1 MQRSNN
7 NNEKKC
13 EKIPPTC
20 CGEQPQRPAMPP
32 ANAKS
37 RPIHNYPPQ
46 HQNPR
51 FSLTPQ
57 TMNLNLNAGDHV
69 ASKECRE
76 QPQQVT
82 QQQSFEP
89 PPLVDVKPYNER
101 YHSQQ
106 SLGNVSDLQLID
118 RNTSYHSSQ
127 TIPNTSYA
135 SIKTENNVQQL
146 TPPTPITPPRS
157 AGSNICQQQWNFD
170 QNDQQQK
177 QQPPSCYS
185 SGSHISTV
193 HCSSKSI
200 QKLTSTIK
208 LSPGNTPCTSPTYS
222 THAVRS
228 PSQDSCIPIS
238 SCPSVTG
245 EMPTSYF
252 EQQLQKY
259 TKNTDVCTDGAT
271 KINYGTL
278 NNIFL
283 QRLHDIDNN
292 AWGDRDVSIKESKD
306 KLKALFFNFL
316 KGNLI

>member
-20 CGEQPQRPAMPP
+20 CGEQPQRPVMPP
-32 ANAKS
+32 ANARS
-37 RPIHNYPPQ
+37 MPMHNYPPQ

-51 FSLTPQ
+51 FTLTPQ
-57 TMNLNLNAGDHV
+57 SMNLNLNAGDQV
-69 ASKECRE
+69 AIQEYRE
-76 QPQQVT
+76 QPQQLT
-82 QQQSFEP
+82 QQQSYEP

-106 SLGNVSDLQLID
+106 SLGNVSDLHLMD

-135 SIKTENNVQQL
+135 SIKTEHNVQQL
-146 TPPTPITPPRS
+146 NPPTPLTPPRS
-157 AGSNICQQQWNFD
+157 AGSSICQQQWNFD

-200 QKLTSTIK
+200 QKLTSCVK
-208 LSPGNTPCTSPTYS
+208 LSPGNSPCTSPTYS

-238 SCPSVTG
+238 NCPSVTG

-278 NNIFL
+278 NSIFL

-292 AWGDRDVSIKESKD
+292 AWGDRDVSIKENKD
-306 KLKALFFNFL
+306 KLKALNFL
-316 KGNLI
+316 KGN